1 MGRNDAGEEAALSSR
16 RCSRLLLRIIVF
28 SKENR
33 SGGCYNQIL
42 GETETEREEQRWSW
56 SRVVASSRAPGEI
69 PSPAESQGRRW
80 SRKQPQPCL
89 PGSGGIKNPSVP
101 VWAGFCA
108 RGWAWRW
115 REGFG
120 QRDTRGHADTVT
132 HSQGHAAVPCPF
144 PTAGQQCP
152 GGSATPAVPAVSF
165 TLLPVPP
172 LPRPHCSR
180 LFLWELGRKTRLA
193 AAARCG
199 ASLSPCH
206 PVTAPARGTSGHV
219 GTPPHSPWPW
229 GCPWQPAGHRWPSA
243 AGWVPM
249 VGWGPPQGWMVH
261 KGWILC
267 FPWEF

>member
-69 PSPAESQGRRW
+69 PSPAESRGRRW

-89 PGSGGIKNPSVP
+89 PGSGAIKNPSVP

-172 LPRPHCSR
+172 LPRPRCSR

-199 ASLSPCH
+199 ASLSSCHRPCQGH
-206 PVTAPARGTSGHV
+206 LWARGD
-219 GTPPHSPWPW
+219 PSP
-229 GCPWQPAGHRWPSA
+229 QPLALGVSLA
-243 AGWVPM
+243 ASRAPVAQCSRMGAHGGLGSPTRM
-249 VGWGPPQGWMVH
+249 DGS
-261 KGWILC
+261 
-267 FPWEF
+267 